1 MTLHVFG
8 IRHHGPGCAR
18 ALRAALE
25 ALAPDV
31 LLVEG
36 PPDANDALVFVGHE
50 GMTPPIALLV
60 HAVDDPQSSS
70 FYPFA
75 EFSPEWQALRYGAA
89 HGVPTR
95 FMDLPSAHTLA
106 LRAELAADEDREQG
120 PELTL
125 REDPIGTLAEAA
137 GFADHEQWWDV
148 QVEQRLDAGGLFEAI
163 LEAMVALR
171 EDHIETRRIEQQ
183 REAHMRTVIRAAQK
197 DGFERIA
204 VVCGAWHAPA
214 LARLGPSKSDA
225 ELLKGLPKV
234 KVAATWIPWT
244 HARLATRSGYGAG
257 VDSPGWYAHVFEH
270 QARAPLVWATLAAR
284 HLREHDLDASAASVI
299 ETVRCADALAALRDL
314 PAPGLSELRHAIEAV
329 LCGGEPARLALVR
342 SNLEVGERLGEVPD
356 DVGRVPLMR
365 SFEQELKRLRLKLTS
380 EHLQLELD
388 LRKENDRDRSRLFH
402 RMQALGVAW
411 GRLSGGAR
419 GTGTFKEHWQLTW
432 QPEFTV
438 DIIAANIH
446 GNTVEVAAGHAL
458 SERALQA
465 DLPVLSQ
472 LVEVA
477 ILAHLPSALDVLL
490 RELDARAATSSD
502 VRIQMEAL
510 GPLARLAR
518 YGDVRETRAE
528 LVLPVLEALFERVI
542 VGLAP
547 ACSQLDDEA
556 AAQMIHALGLT
567 HAACLLLDDAELKTE
582 WLAALRGLMTGG
594 GAHPRIRGRSCRLLL
609 EQRELVDGE
618 LATRASLELSRAVAP
633 EHAAQWI
640 EGLVAGDG
648 LLLVHQEELL
658 AMLDTWLGALG
669 DDAFQEQLPLLR
681 RAFAGLQP
689 GERRTVAQRVKRG
702 ESNRKKDSTPARAL
716 DEANV
721 ARVLPVLAQLLG
733 VDRA

>member
-18 ALRAALE
+18 ALRSALDT
-25 ALAPDV
+25 LAPDV
-31 LLVEG
+31 VLVEG
-36 PPDANDALVFVGHE
+36 PPDANEALTFVGHE

-60 HAVDDPQSSS
+60 HAADDPQLSS

-95 FMDLPSAHTLA
+95 FMDLPSAHMLAVRAAPVEDETHDEPPEFA
-106 LRAELAADEDREQG
+106 LRA
-120 PELTL
+120 
-125 REDPIGTLAEAA
+125 DPIGILAEAA
-137 GFADHEQWWDV
+137 GFTDHEQWWDV

-163 LEAMVALR
+163 LEAMTALR
-171 EDHIETRRIEQQ
+171 AAHTETGPVERQ
-183 REAHMRTVIRAAQK
+183 REAYMRTVIRAAQK
-197 DGFERIA
+197 DGFQRIA

-214 LARLGPSKSDA
+214 LAKLGPAKVDA

-244 HARLATRSGYGAG
+244 YARLATRSGYGAG

-270 QARAPLVWATLAAR
+270 EARAPLVWATLAAR
-284 HLREHDLDASAASVI
+284 HLRTHDLDASAASVI
-299 ETVRCADALAALRDL
+299 ETVRCADALAAIRDL
-314 PAPGLSELRHAIEAV
+314 PAPGLTELRHAIEAV

-342 SNLEVGERLGEVPD
+342 SKLEIGDRLGEVPE

-365 SFEQELKRLRLKLTS
+365 SFEQEVKRLRLKLTS
-380 EHLQLELD
+380 EQLQLELD

-411 GRLSGGAR
+411 GRPSGGAR
-419 GTGTFKEHWQLTW
+419 GTGTFKEHWQLAW
-432 QPEFTV
+432 QPEFAV
-438 DIIAANIH
+438 DIISANIH
-446 GNTVEVAAGHAL
+446 GNTLEVAATRAL
-458 SERALQA
+458 SERSLLA
-465 DLPVLSQ
+465 DLPLLSQ

-502 VRIQMEAL
+502 VRVQMEAL

-518 YGDVRETRAE
+518 YSDVRETRAE
-528 LVLPVLEALFERVI
+528 HVLPVLEALFERVI

-556 AAQMIHALGLT
+556 AGQMIHALGLT
-567 HAACLLLDDAELKTE
+567 HAACLLLDDAELKSE

-594 GAHPRIRGRSCRLLL
+594 GAHPRIRGRTCRLLL
-609 EQRELVDGE
+609 EQRELADGE
-618 LATRASLELSRAVAP
+618 LATRASLELSRSVAP

-658 AMLDTWLGALG
+658 SMLDTWLGALA

-681 RAFAGLQP
+681 RAFSGLQP
-689 GERRTVAQRVKRG
+689 GERSTVAQRVKRG
-702 ESNRKKDSTPARAL
+702 ESSPKSHRTPTRAL

-721 ARVLPVLAQLLG
+721 ARVLPVLAQILG
-733 VDRA
+733 VDHA